1 MAKTAT
7 VTKTKTAT
15 KAANDKK
22 TRPKAD
28 KADKPKREPT
38 AYQLFCKKHMKA
50 WNDANP
56 GRAKE
61 AMSQMAKLWKDAPEN
76 PNRGAEPKAR
86 KMKEPKA
93 PKEPKAKAPRKKK
106 AAAEE
111 EEDKVETNHSSD
123 AMEGED
129 ALETDDDWYWTAFP
143 HAPTSH

>member
-7 VTKTKTAT
+7 ATKTKTAT
-15 KAANDKK
+15 KTANDKK

-61 AMSQMAKLWKDAPEN
+61 AMTQMAKLWKDAPEN

-86 KMKEPKA
+86 KAKEPKA

-106 AAAEE
+106 AAAE
-111 EEDKVETNHSSD
+111 DKAETDPSSD
-123 AMEGED
+123 HTEGED
-129 ALETDDDWYWTAFP
+129 APETDDDWYV
-143 HAPTSH
+143 